1 MKKKTKKLV
10 LAKETLRD
18 LEALTLSRVAG
29 GSLNPQCPTYYNS
42 CDWYRCEEE
51 YISYNTNCGC

>member
-1 MKKKTKKLV
+1 MKKQSVKKLV

-18 LEALTLSRVAG
+18 LEALTLGRVAG
-29 GSLNPQCPTYYNS
+29 GSLYPQCPTYYNS
-42 CDWYRCEEE
+42 CGYICQEE